1 MCERA
6 EDIEKYMCEESLKH
20 LEGLQVNL
28 FKASYC
34 CYVALHLKIQ
44 FFLFVNCVPAALQ

>member
-6 EDIEKYMCEESLKH
+6 GDIEKYMYEESLKH
-20 LEGLQVNL
+20 LEGLQVNS

-34 CYVALHLKIQ
+34 C
-44 FFLFVNCVPAALQ
+44 